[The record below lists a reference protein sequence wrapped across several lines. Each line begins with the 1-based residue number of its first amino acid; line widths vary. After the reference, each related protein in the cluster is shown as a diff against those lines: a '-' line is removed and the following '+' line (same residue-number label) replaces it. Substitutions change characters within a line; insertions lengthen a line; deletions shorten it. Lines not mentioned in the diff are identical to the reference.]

1 MTELNIGH
9 LNKSIIRY
17 RNILDSGLVLVRQ
30 KSRKQIYGGNG
41 MKEINFEEAKAKCSK
56 VKSVPAKGS
65 SKVKM
70 QKQYRNDAEFY
81 NQWYYDHV
89 VGQDKDG
96 NWIYKDL

>member
-1 MTELNIGH
+1 M
-9 LNKSIIRY
+9 II
-17 RNILDSGLVLVRQ
+17 D
-30 KSRKQIYGGNG
+30 
-41 MKEINFEEAKAKCSK
+41 FEEARARHTEVRK
-56 VKSVPAKGS
+56 VKSMPITGR

>member
-1 MTELNIGH
+1 M
-9 LNKSIIRY
+9 II
-17 RNILDSGLVLVRQ
+17 DFG
-30 KSRKQIYGGNG
+30 
-41 MKEINFEEAKAKCSK
+41 EARARHTK

-70 QKQYRNDAEFY
+70 QKQYRNDAEFF

-89 VGQDKDG
+89 IGQDENG